1 MNKGTI
7 TQALAPD
14 GSRPVVALVAHDGRK
29 EEMAQWAAYN
39 EGTLSRCT
47 LWATQT
53 TGRTLQA
60 ALKLK
65 IHLLL
70 SGPLGGDAQLGTLI
84 AEGRVDVVVFFW
96 DPLTSQPHDV
106 DVKALLRLPP
116 PAHVP
121 PPPPRPT
128 AAPLFSSPPG
138 PLSARLCRIRSAASW
153 ARSSG
158 DTVRGALPMT
168 LATERVKSV
177 SPLCTSRRRS
187 PSVKMPTSL
196 PSASTTLAAPGL
208 PSVRVITAAVSRRVV
223 SSRTVGFMAPVRITS
238 RTRQRRCPRVPP
250 GSSSANCSREN
261 PRWCKSVM
269 ASASP
274 MASSAMVLVVGASP
288 NGQASGLGP
297 ISSTTSAARASELC
311 ASEVSA
317 MTGTPIRLSAG
328 SC

>member
-7 TQALAPD
+7 TQPLAPD

-106 DVKALLRLPP
+106 DVKALLRL
-116 PAHVP
+116 AVLHDVP
-121 PPPPRPT
+121 IACHRST
-128 AAPLFSSPPG
+128 ADYLISSPLFSVP
-138 PLSARLCRIRSAASW
+138 ANYREQ
-153 ARSSG
+153 
-158 DTVRGALPMT
+158 RGREA
-168 LATERVKSV
+168 
-177 SPLCTSRRRS
+177 
-187 PSVKMPTSL
+187 
-196 PSASTTLAAPGL
+196 PSAPDGT
-208 PSVRVITAAVSRRVV
+208 
-223 SSRTVGFMAPVRITS
+223 SS
-238 RTRQRRCPRVPP
+238 
-250 GSSSANCSREN
+250 
-261 PRWCKSVM
+261 
-269 ASASP
+269 
-274 MASSAMVLVVGASP
+274 
-288 NGQASGLGP
+288 
-297 ISSTTSAARASELC
+297 
-311 ASEVSA
+311 
-317 MTGTPIRLSAG
+317 
-328 SC
+328 